1 MRCKITLF
9 SAIMQIFQAL
19 IPIKVLKKFN
29 KLIQPQSI
37 INIIPLYGQNNL
49 KDMSEQFNFDI
60 KLIFA
65 ILNGKVSAAINRK
78 LYRNFRQYNV
88 DITPEQWTV
97 LLYLWEKDG
106 VTQQELCNATF
117 KDKPS
122 MTRLIDNMERLN
134 LVVRISGKTD
144 RRINLIHLTKTGRDL
159 EEKSRFIAN
168 KTLKEALRGLSVEEL
183 SISQE
188 VLRKV
193 FLNTKD

>member
-1 MRCKITLF
+1 
-9 SAIMQIFQAL
+9 
-19 IPIKVLKKFN
+19 
-29 KLIQPQSI
+29 
-37 INIIPLYGQNNL
+37 
-49 KDMSEQFNFDI
+49 MSEQFNFDI

-144 RRINLIHLTKTGRDL
+144 RRINLIHRTGFGREIEIYRQQDP
-159 EEKSRFIAN
+159 ERGSARPQCGRIKHKPGSFKKSVFKHKR
-168 KTLKEALRGLSVEEL
+168 LKCSFP
-183 SISQE
+183 
-188 VLRKV
+188 V
-193 FLNTKD
+193 FFSMKSFGV

>member
-1 MRCKITLF
+1 
-9 SAIMQIFQAL
+9 
-19 IPIKVLKKFN
+19 
-29 KLIQPQSI
+29 
-37 INIIPLYGQNNL
+37 
-49 KDMSEQFNFDI
+49 MSEQFNFDI

-122 MTRLIDNMERLN
+122 MTRL
-134 LVVRISGKTD
+134 RISGKTD

>member
-1 MRCKITLF
+1 M
-9 SAIMQIFQAL
+9 
-19 IPIKVLKKFN
+19 
-29 KLIQPQSI
+29 
-37 INIIPLYGQNNL
+37 G
-49 KDMSEQFNFDI
+49 EQFNFDI
-60 KLIFA
+60 RLIFA

-78 LYRNFRQYNV
+78 LYRNFRQYNI

-134 LVVRISGKTD
+134 LVVRISNKMD
-144 RRINLIHLTKTGRDL
+144 RRTNLIHLTKRGRDL
-159 EEKSRFIAN
+159 EVMSRFVAN
-168 KTLKEALRGLSVEEL
+168 KTLKEALKGLTIEEL
-183 SISQE
+183 DISQE

-193 FLNTKD
+193 FTNTKD

>member
-1 MRCKITLF
+1 MITE
-9 SAIMQIFQAL
+9 
-19 IPIKVLKKFN
+19 
-29 KLIQPQSI
+29 
-37 INIIPLYGQNNL
+37 
-49 KDMSEQFNFDI
+49 MSERFNFDI
-60 KLIFA
+60 RLIFA

-78 LYRNFRQYNV
+78 LSQNFRIHN
-88 DITPEQWTV
+88 IELTPEQWTV

-134 LVVRISGKTD
+134 LVVRIASKTD
-144 RRINLIHLTKTGRDL
+144 RRTNLIYLTKNGREQ
-159 EEKSRFIAN
+159 EEKARYVAN
-168 KTLKEALRGLSVEEL
+168 KTLKEALRGLTTEEM

-193 FLNTKD
+193 FLNAKS

>member
-1 MRCKITLF
+1 M
-9 SAIMQIFQAL
+9 
-19 IPIKVLKKFN
+19 
-29 KLIQPQSI
+29 
-37 INIIPLYGQNNL
+37 YGQNNL

-134 LVVRISGKTD
+134 